1 VKLHYKGTRFLRIIP
16 GAVCQAGQLST
27 QGSESIYGSVFK
39 DEWER
44 GVVYHTQPGLLSMVN
59 RGPDSNGCEFFITL
73 AKTPALDGRHVVF
86 GRVLKGVD
94 MLKRLEAVGSK
105 SGKPLE
111 SVVIVD
117 SGQL

>member
-1 VKLHYKGTRFLRIIP
+1 
-16 GAVCQAGQLST
+16 
-27 QGSESIYGSVFK
+27 
-39 DEWER
+39 
-44 GVVYHTQPGLLSMVN
+44 VVYHTQPGLLSMVN